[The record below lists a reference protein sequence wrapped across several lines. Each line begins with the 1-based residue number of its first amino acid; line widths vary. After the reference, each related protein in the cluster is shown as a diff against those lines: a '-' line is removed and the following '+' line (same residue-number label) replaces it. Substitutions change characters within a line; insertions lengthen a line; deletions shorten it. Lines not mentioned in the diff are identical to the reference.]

1 MLRRRGVPLWA
12 DAVIAFVV
20 LVTAVIGGTRYWK
33 RAVAIGQPFYYQNYF
48 EPAVM
53 VACGK
58 GFVVARP
65 QVEAMVPFLWRRAD
79 SFSCDAIP
87 PDAPLGTEDMYQASW
102 RYLMYAVGLTWRLAG
117 VSWST
122 LGPLFAVLFGATLV
136 AAYAIF
142 RLGMGPLLAV
152 SGVVALAFSSLHL
165 GYMPSLRDYA
175 KAPFTLILVFL
186 LGVLV
191 SGQVTRRR
199 LLVVSAAYGAV
210 VGLGYGFR
218 TDLLAQLPPFLLAL
232 FAFVNGGIARNI
244 RLKAGA
250 AVLCLAMFLLTA
262 SPIIAA
268 VYGSF
273 GCQWHTAVLGFSR
286 NFSRPLG
293 VQDAPYNVSRQYLD
307 EFVYTT
313 VTSYAARA
321 RPGTPHLRY
330 CMPAYDAAAGRYM
343 IDVARRFPADMVVR
357 AYASILRIVELPL
370 TWGGPGVQRYVDL
383 EEQPPNPGRGHRLGL
398 AIAATAIGLATA
410 GSLRLG
416 LFLIGFVLYFAGYP
430 ALQFDARNYF
440 HFEIISWWAL
450 GFIVQCMVTDIR
462 PLVKSRQWDVIRSG
476 AGRAALV
483 LAATAAGLVVLLWGS
498 RAYQQVAVRSLFARY
513 NAAPKDEIPLDH
525 VLSAG
530 HGGTLRAAPR
540 TDPETADYL
549 LVEMNTWRCGEH
561 PAVAFRY
568 GPPARKDFSRT
579 FTPTPDR
586 SRDPTRIFMPVYDG
600 FDRIDFSDLRP
611 GCLGGVYR
619 LRDPGQFPLLLEVM
633 LPPDWRQRP
642 LYQRLGGA
650 GSS

>member
-1 MLRRRGVPLWA
+1 MRRRGVPLRA
-12 DAVIAFVV
+12 DAVIALAVFA
-20 LVTAVIGGTRYWK
+20 TAVISGTRYWK
-33 RAVAIGQPFYYQNYF
+33 EAVANGQPFYYQHYF
-48 EPAVM
+48 EPAIM

-79 SFSCDAIP
+79 RFSCDAIP
-87 PDAPLGTEDMYQASW
+87 PDAPLQTHDMYQASW
-102 RYLMYAVGLTWRLAG
+102 RYLMYAVGLTWRWAG
-117 VSWST
+117 VSWSE
-122 LGPLFAVLFGATLV
+122 LGPLFATLFGATLL
-136 AAYAIF
+136 ASYAVF
-142 RLGMGPLLAV
+142 RLGMGPLLALG
-152 SGVVALAFSSLHL
+152 GVMALAFSSLHL
-165 GYMPSLRDYA
+165 GYFPSLRDYA
-175 KAPFTLILVFL
+175 KAPFTLILIFL
-186 LGVLV
+186 LG
-191 SGQVTRRR
+191 
-199 LLVVSAAYGAV
+199 LLVAGRTTWRRVLAVSAAYGAV
-210 VGLGYGFR
+210 AGLGYGFR

-250 AVLCLAMFLLTA
+250 AVVCLAMFLLTA

-273 GCQWHTAVLGFSR
+273 GCQWHTVVLGLST

-293 VQDAPYNVSRQYLD
+293 VQDAPYDVSRQYLD

-313 VTSYAARA
+313 VTSYAARG
-321 RPGTPHLRY
+321 RPGTPHLEY
-330 CMPAYDAAAGRYM
+330 CMPVYDAAAGRYM

-370 TWGGPGVQRYVDL
+370 TWRGPGVQRYLDL
-383 EEQPPNPGRGHRLGL
+383 EEQPPNPGRGRRLGL
-398 AIAATAIGLATA
+398 AMVATTIGLATA

-450 GFIVQCMVTDIR
+450 GFIVQCLVTDIR
-462 PLVKSRQWDVIRSG
+462 PLVKARRWDAIRAGARRATLVI
-476 AGRAALV
+476 
-483 LAATAAGLVVLLWGS
+483 AATAAGLVVLLWGS
-498 RAYQQVAVRSLFARY
+498 RAYQQVAARSLFTRY
-513 NAAPKDEIPLDH
+513 NAAPKDEISLDR
-525 VLSAG
+525 VLSASDEA
-530 HGGTLRAAPR
+530 TLRAAPR

-549 LVEMNTWRCGEH
+549 LVEMNTWRCGER
-561 PAVAFRY
+561 PAVTFRY

-579 FTPTPDR
+579 FTPPR
-586 SRDPTRIFMPVYDG
+586 ELSRDPTRIFMPVYDG

-642 LYQRLGGA
+642 LYQQLGGA
-650 GSS
+650 GS